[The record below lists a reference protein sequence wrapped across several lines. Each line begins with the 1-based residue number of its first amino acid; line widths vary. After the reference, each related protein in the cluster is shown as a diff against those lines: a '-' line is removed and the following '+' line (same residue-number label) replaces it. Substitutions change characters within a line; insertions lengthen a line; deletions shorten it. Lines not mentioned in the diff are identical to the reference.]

1 MNFTFYLE
9 NRLSAKM
16 SVLLETTMGDLVID
30 LYTESRPRCCVNFL
44 KLCKAKYYKHG
55 LHIKLRHGI
64 LSEIDG
70 RATLATNT
78 STMCLYPPLVS
89 YWKGWRDFFCWRFHQ
104 SCSVVLYASIVIQW
118 FTKSSVISVSNWV
131 TRLMLKMA
139 KILKMDIQYF
149 IKCTEKEPDI
159 LKPKHYLEFYTIDQG
174 LFQW

>member
-9 NRLSAKM
+9 NRLSVKM

-44 KLCKAKYYKHG
+44 KLCKAKYYNHG
-55 LHIKLRHGI
+55 LHIKLWHGM
-64 LSEIDG
+64 LSETDG
-70 RATLATNT
+70 SATPCTNT
-78 STMCLYPPLVS
+78 RTMCAPI
-89 YWKGWRDFFCWRFHQ
+89 RFCWRCYQ